1 MNYDTIDNTS
11 HNDEEPLVSSSRSG
25 VASGTLPSGATGC
38 EDNVINTTSQLRLG
52 QPLRIGTWNCG
63 GLSFT
68 IKEMCRDLEYDALVL
83 TETHDKGSL
92 SSSKHFIT
100 ADKAPDNDPYAGVA
114 ILLSD
119 KLAKCVRHTGCLG
132 SRIVYAEVSA
142 VPCNLFLIGVYLPH
156 SSRKQAPYFHD
167 TMGQLSRLL
176 DKVSSH
182 TSVILLGDFNCKL
195 GRNVENV
202 TGKWCIHKKPNGNG
216 IKLMDM
222 MRTFNLSAVS
232 TLFQPKRFKVSPSKS
247 SATYLPKES
256 IYKPSQIDYILVSS
270 RWATATN
277 NCKVK
282 WGMTCQRWG
291 RHYDHGLVSCTFK
304 SRTRKRKK
312 EPEPDYSTLQTDAD
326 LQSAFDQA
334 VSENLAQKEYD
345 SCDPTQSYSALV
357 GAISEAAAATLSEKR
372 SKPLRKRQVSNETR
386 ELYRM
391 RKNNFEKLSVEERK
405 QTQHKIVKS
414 IRNDYL
420 AYVDS
425 ILVEMEK
432 AESVGN
438 SREITKLRKQLSG
451 KPSKSTMPSKDKNGE
466 PIASEAQLLD
476 CWNDFLREKF
486 AKPPSDEHQPVEH
499 TVPAEDVL
507 EISELE
513 EALKSLR
520 SGKAPGLDGI
530 PIEAFKSSVTAKE
543 ELFRLCHLIWQSEQ
557 VPEKLVT
564 GIFIM
569 LYKKGCRD
577 DFGNYRAICLLCHA
591 YKILSA
597 VLARRLH
604 LQLADILPDSQ
615 AGFRPARGTRDNVCI
630 LKWTVNMILREDK
643 EAVITFIDYKA
654 AFDTESQ
661 RYLDNALSSAG
672 VSVKV
677 RRLIQSIFRM
687 ASGCIRIGSST
698 SDSFDISRGVLQG
711 DIFSPVAFIAGLWR
725 IFTTHDCPDAGVTVG
740 SPPNDVKIRA
750 LEYADDAGLL
760 DNDTSESSIR
770 LTSIARGSRE
780 EASMVISEKK
790 TKAMH
795 VHRKV
800 GVSTTTEEEIAALN
814 FQHKCPDCQRPF
826 PTKKGMLIHLK
837 VHCGKGKKL
846 SRKGS
851 LADKVAQHAKRKEA
865 EKDRQHVALEG
876 RQIENVYDFIYL
888 GCKSQADGDCMADV
902 RHRMVIAQTAFNELS
917 SLWSDHRLP
926 LSLKFRLYR
935 LAVCSTLTHGCEAW
949 ELTLKVRRTLNG
961 FNCRCLNRITS
972 KPYRDTAKSPDFD
985 LILAIRKRR
994 LRYLGHIL
1002 RMSVDRL
1009 VRRTFIAYV
1018 STPGGPP
1025 DGSLLDDC
1033 RIKDLQQ
1040 LTVLAQDRRT
1050 WRALANNLV

>member
-1 MNYDTIDNTS
+1 M
-11 HNDEEPLVSSSRSG
+11 
-25 VASGTLPSGATGC
+25 
-38 EDNVINTTSQLRLG
+38 
-52 QPLRIGTWNCG
+52 
-63 GLSFT
+63 
-68 IKEMCRDLEYDALVL
+68 
-83 TETHDKGSL
+83 
-92 SSSKHFIT
+92 
-100 ADKAPDNDPYAGVA
+100 
-114 ILLSD
+114 
-119 KLAKCVRHTGCLG
+119 G
-132 SRIVYAEVSA
+132 SRIVYAEVNA
-142 VPCNLFLIGVYLPH
+142 HPCNLFLIGVYLPH
-156 SSRKQAPYFHD
+156 SCRKQTPYFHD
-167 TMGQLSRLL
+167 TMGQLSQLL
-176 DKVSSH
+176 GKVCSH
-182 TSVILLGDFNCKL
+182 TCVVLLGDFNCKL
-195 GRNVENV
+195 GRNVEKL

-216 IKLMDM
+216 NKLMDM
-222 MRTFNLSAVS
+222 MRTYNLSAVS

-247 SATYLPKES
+247 NATYLPKDS
-256 IYKPSQIDYILVSS
+256 IYKPSQIDYVLVSS
-270 RWATATN
+270 RWATATK

-291 RHYDHGLVSCTFK
+291 RHYDHGLVTCTFK
-304 SRTRKRKK
+304 SRTRKRKR
-312 EPEPDYSTLQTDAD
+312 EPEPDYSTLQTDTV

-334 VSENLAQKEYD
+334 VSENLEQKEYD
-345 SCDPTQSYSALV
+345 SCDPAQSYSALV
-357 GAISEAAAATLSEKR
+357 GSISEAAAATLAKKKP
-372 SKPLRKRQVSNETR
+372 KPLRRRQVSKETR
-386 ELYRM
+386 ELYSM
-391 RKNNFEKLSVEERK
+391 RKNNYEKMSVEERK
-405 QTQHKIVKS
+405 QTQHSIVKS
-414 IRNDYL
+414 IRKDYL
-420 AYVDS
+420 DYIDS

-438 SREITKLRKQLSG
+438 SREITKLRKQLCG

-466 PIASEAQLLD
+466 AIASEAQLLD
-476 CWNDFLREKF
+476 CWNDFLKEKF
-486 AKPPSDEHQPVEH
+486 TKPPSDEHQPVEH
-499 TVPAEDVL
+499 TVAAEDVL
-507 EISELE
+507 ETSELE

-530 PIEAFKSSVTAKE
+530 PIEAFKFSDTARQ

-569 LYKKGCRD
+569 LYKKGSRD

-591 YKILSA
+591 YKLLSA
-597 VLARRLH
+597 VIARRLH

-687 ASGCIRIGSST
+687 ASGCVRIGNGV

-725 IFTTHDCPDAGVTVG
+725 IFTTHDRPDAGVTVG
-740 SPPNDVKIRA
+740 SPPNEVKIKA
-750 LEYADDAGLL
+750 LEYADDAGLM
-760 DNDTSESSIR
+760 DNNTSESSTR
-770 LTSIARGSRE
+770 LTSIACGSRE
-780 EASMVISEKK
+780 DASMVISEKK

-795 VHRKV
+795 VHRRV
-800 GVSTTTEEEIAALN
+800 GVSNTMEEEVVALD

-851 LADKVAQHAKRKEA
+851 LADKAVQHAKRKEA
-865 EKDRQHVALEG
+865 ENARQHVAMEG

-888 GCKSQADGDCMADV
+888 GCKTQADGDCMADV
-902 RHRMVIAQTAFNELS
+902 KHRSVIAQSAFNELS

-926 LSLKFRLYR
+926 LSLKLRLYR

-949 ELTLKVRRTLNG
+949 DFTLKVRRTLNG
-961 FNCRCLNRITS
+961 FNSRCLHRITGKS
-972 KPYRDTAKSPDFD
+972 YRDTAKDPDFN
-985 LILAIRKRR
+985 LVLAIRKRR
-994 LRYLGHIL
+994 FRFLGHIL
-1002 RMSVDRL
+1002 RMKAERL

-1033 RIKDLQQ
+1033 RIKDISQ
-1040 LTVLAQDRRT
+1040 LAELAQDRT
-1050 WRALANNLV
+1050 KWRWLANSLY